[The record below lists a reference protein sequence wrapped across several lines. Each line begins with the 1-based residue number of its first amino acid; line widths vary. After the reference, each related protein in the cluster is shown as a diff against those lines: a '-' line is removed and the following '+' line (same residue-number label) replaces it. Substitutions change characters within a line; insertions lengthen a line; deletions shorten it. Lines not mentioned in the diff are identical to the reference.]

1 MYFSDAT
8 DKFIDMVDHLED
20 IPLLEKDIQIPI
32 VQKYGSNLLDTY
44 GKTGRKMIIDYI
56 KGKMASLN
64 EYMLERHIKRI
75 G

>member
-44 GKTGRKMIIDYI
+44 GNKGRRMIVDYI
-56 KGKMASLN
+56 KIKMVDLN
-64 EYMLERHIKRI
+64 EYMEIRHIQRTD
-75 G
+75 